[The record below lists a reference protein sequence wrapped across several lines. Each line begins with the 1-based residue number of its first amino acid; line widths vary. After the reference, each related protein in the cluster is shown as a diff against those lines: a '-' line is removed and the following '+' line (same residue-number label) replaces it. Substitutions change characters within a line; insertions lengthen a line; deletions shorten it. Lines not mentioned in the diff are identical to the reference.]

1 VPQFS
6 AHPDSKDG
14 FESINWN
21 YVPPAT
27 IHRVSTT
34 IPDQAQLHH
43 GFNFDHSYVPEPLS
57 AGHLG
62 NTHDD
67 LQAAST
73 LFTNAQASYANGRA
87 HSFHGLPPVTT
98 GPNTPSTLGL
108 HTTMPMVATPHGLIS
123 EQIAAL
129 LPNHH
134 DNDSIDAHIAA
145 QFASSQAQHNHEAHM
160 AELERQRP
168 VLKRSYTYGT
178 DNAFNRNGFVGT
190 PTNASDDAA
199 AQRLL
204 LDLHRPQLFTRHSA
218 PDSEDVKPF
227 PQDLDQM
234 PSDDEGQTDG
244 ATSDEDDD
252 GRPSKKRR
260 KAKSS
265 TSTKNGKQ
273 AGPGRKTSS
282 TARGGKNRK
291 ASLDDNMGRKKRL
304 SSAVQKAQRENLSDE
319 QKRSNH
325 ILSEQKRRN
334 LIKRG
339 FDDLHDLVP
348 EIRNGGL
355 SKSSVLTE
363 AANFLDMLIEENAK
377 FLALSEAAD
386 G

>member
-6 AHPDSKDG
+6 AHADTKDG
-14 FESINWN
+14 FENINWN

-62 NTHDD
+62 NTQDD

-73 LFTNAQASYANGRA
+73 LFSNAQASYANGRA
-87 HSFHGLPPVTT
+87 HSFHGLPSVTT
-98 GPNTPSTLGL
+98 GPNTPSSLGL
-108 HTTMPMVATPHGLIS
+108 HTTMPMVPTPHGLIS

-145 QFASSQAQHNHEAHM
+145 QFASSQAQQNHEAQL

-168 VLKRSYTYGT
+168 VLKRSFTYGT

-204 LDLHRPQLFTRHSA
+204 LEIHRPQLFTRHSA

-227 PQDLDQM
+227 PPDLVRI
-234 PSDDEGQTDG
+234 PSDDEGQTDE

-252 GRPSKKRR
+252 RPSKKRR
-260 KAKSS
+260 KAKKS
-265 TSTKNGKQ
+265 TSTRNGKQ
-273 AGPGRKTSS
+273 AGSGRKTSS
-282 TARGGKNRK
+282 TARGAKNRK

-304 SSAVQKAQRENLSDE
+304 SSAGQKAQRENLSDE

-363 AANFLDMLIEENAK
+363 AANFLDMLIEENGK
-377 FLALSEAAD
+377 FLALSQAAD